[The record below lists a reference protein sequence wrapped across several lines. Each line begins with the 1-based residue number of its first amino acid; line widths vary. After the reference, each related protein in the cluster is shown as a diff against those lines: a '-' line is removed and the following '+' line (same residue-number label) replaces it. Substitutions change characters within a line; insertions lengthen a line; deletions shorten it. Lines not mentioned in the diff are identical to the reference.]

1 MKMRQIE
8 MRQINVRRHKY
19 AQRLSGTGLSQFR
32 KRIRG
37 WICAWVLLVSVA
49 GTTVPLTALAASPEF
64 SRTDEE
70 WSRLQDNVLEYD
82 EIADLI
88 HEYNVTVQNNQYE
101 YRTFVQDYGTTR
113 KDISNQYLTLAND
126 LENSKSDGSTASERV
141 SDLQLELQAKSLREQ
156 ADDNIEDSH
165 TYYLTYSQAEDN
177 LVMSAQSKFIAYY
190 DYQLQLA
197 EAEASGE
204 TLEDTYNLTL
214 IKNQAGMATEA
225 EVLDALEAVQ
235 NQENTEATLRQQVE
249 STRQSLIV
257 MLGWSGSDD
266 PEICALP
273 SVNMSAVEAIDLEA
287 DQATAVENNY
297 TVQINQRKYDNSQTD
312 SRKENLLKTIEA
324 NKKAVRVSVASAYQS
339 LQTAKLT
346 YEQALSDQT
355 AAARDV
361 ELAEQRRNA
370 GMITQYEFNEYSV
383 NAEAKDLAATRAE
396 LDFLQAYE
404 TYRWYVNGMA
414 SAE

>member
-214 IKNQAGMATEA
+214 IKT
-225 EVLDALEAVQ
+225 
-235 NQENTEATLRQQVE
+235 RQGWRPKRRF
-249 STRQSLIV
+249 STRWKPCKTRKTRKRRCASR
-257 MLGWSGSDD
+257 WKARGS
-266 PEICALP
+266 P
-273 SVNMSAVEAIDLEA
+273 
-287 DQATAVENNY
+287 
-297 TVQINQRKYDNSQTD
+297 
-312 SRKENLLKTIEA
+312 
-324 NKKAVRVSVASAYQS
+324 
-339 LQTAKLT
+339 
-346 YEQALSDQT
+346 
-355 AAARDV
+355 
-361 ELAEQRRNA
+361 
-370 GMITQYEFNEYSV
+370 
-383 NAEAKDLAATRAE
+383 
-396 LDFLQAYE
+396 
-404 TYRWYVNGMA
+404 
-414 SAE
+414 